1 VPSCARRGT
10 RAAQGIQPATGDV
23 VYDQFED
30 GVFRT
35 ELETRVAHLRP
46 TELLR
51 PPVLSRPTERFLA
64 HWIAQGG
71 DAGSGGGGGG
81 DGVRVERLK
90 RDHPE
95 YAKALVAVTEFLRQA
110 DTDASRLVAD
120 VSTLPRGVLA
130 ALASLLAY
138 LREFGL
144 ERSLRL
150 TSNFAPFA
158 SRRTIVLSANT
169 LRNLELLQNDTDGQ
183 VYGSLLWVLDH
194 TRTPMGKRLLR
205 KWVAQPLRNR
215 EDVEARLDA
224 VAELAQVHARRRA
237 SGGRAP
243 RPAARL
249 TCFRA
254 GLSAW
259 DGPAAGGAV
268 GRAERHDA
276 GRAPAGLA
284 ARPSRPR
291 APAHPRPLQ
300 QGRACARSPIFF
312 RVEGGSSPL
321 TSA

>member
-1 VPSCARRGT
+1 MDRASLPVPATCWPSARHHSVPTATVSRSPSWCVGLAVCCATEGRPGLIGRAFCHGRG
-10 RAAQGIQPATGDV
+10 RNAAQGIQPATGDL

-64 HWIAQGG
+64 HWIAQCG
-71 DAGSGGGGGG
+71 DTGSSGD

-95 YAKALVAVTEFLRQA
+95 YAKALVAVTEFLHQA
-110 DTDASRLVAD
+110 DKDASRLVAD

-130 ALASLLAY
+130 ALASLLVY

-183 VYGSLLWVLDH
+183 AYGSLLWVLDH

-224 VAELAQVHARRRA
+224 VAELAQV
-237 SGGRAP
+237 SG
-243 RPAARL
+243 AARL
-249 TCFRA
+249 VA
-254 GLSAW
+254 G
-259 DGPAAGGAV
+259 P
-268 GRAERHDA
+268 H
-276 GRAPAGLA
+276 GL
-284 ARPSRPR
+284 PP
-291 APAHPRPLQ
+291 H
-300 QGRACARSPIFF
+300 
-312 RVEGGSSPL
+312 VV
-321 TSA
+321 